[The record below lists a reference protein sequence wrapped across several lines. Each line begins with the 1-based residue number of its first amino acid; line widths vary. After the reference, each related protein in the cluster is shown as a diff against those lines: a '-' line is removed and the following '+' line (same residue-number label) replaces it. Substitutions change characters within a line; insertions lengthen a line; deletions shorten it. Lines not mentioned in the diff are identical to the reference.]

1 MHGVSI
7 IYYTEQGQGTPFVLL
22 HGNGESSDYFSHQI
36 EHFSKTYRVIAVDT
50 RGHGKSPRG
59 DAPFTLAQFVEDLKQ
74 LLDYLELKKIILL
87 GFSDGGNIA
96 MMFTLKYPQYVKKL
110 YFERCE
116 FNCQGSEIFRTNS
129 DYIWVLDYFLVFSF
143 Q

>member
-1 MHGVSI
+1 MEFQL
-7 IYYTEQGQGTPFVLL
+7 YYTEQGQGTPFVLL

-96 MMFTLKYPQYVKKL
+96 MMFT
-110 YFERCE
+110 
-116 FNCQGSEIFRTNS
+116 
-129 DYIWVLDYFLVFSF
+129 
-143 Q
+143 